1 MDFFASISLIHK
13 PSLPRP
19 PPQEQEDSTIY
30 KVDDAASFTK
40 DQNLR
45 ISTDATSAAIESLP
59 RDSNMTAATETV
71 NTNRNEEREQD
82 ENEQDNEETRTRSG
96 HYDQEDFDEPSNQTH
111 ENMKLDLQNKSNID
125 QDENLR
131 AIGFNQ
137 IRSLWERRKS
147 IILAPIGPIMHVH

>member
-82 ENEQDNEETRTRSG
+82 DNEETRTRSG
-96 HYDQEDFDEPSNQTH
+96 HYDQEDFDEPSNQD
-111 ENMKLDLQNKSNID
+111 MKLDLQNKSNND